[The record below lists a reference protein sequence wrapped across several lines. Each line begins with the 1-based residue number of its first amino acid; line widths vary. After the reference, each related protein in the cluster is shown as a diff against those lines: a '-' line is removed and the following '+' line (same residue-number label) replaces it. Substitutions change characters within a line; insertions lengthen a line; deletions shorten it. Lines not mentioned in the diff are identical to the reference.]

1 MQGVDPVEVESGIP
15 QIKIVRTMD
24 LADSFFEFAVR
35 VQVVKVEFDCP
46 PVFGYGFREIILA
59 VQRLAPIEV
68 QGRVP

>member
-1 MQGVDPVEVESGIP
+1 
-15 QIKIVRTMD
+15 MD

-46 PVFGYGFREIILA
+46 PVFGYGVREIILA